1 MNPYE
6 LIILVSITLILSYV
20 SSLIYEKTKI
30 PDIVWLIF
38 LGILVGPVL
47 NIFNKK
53 VFVSLSHLMSI
64 IALSVFLFDAGL
76 DINIKTLL
84 KQMGKASVLS
94 ITTIISVILVVG
106 VFLSR
111 LLPNSFN
118 LLEGMLLGSMI
129 AGTSTVS
136 VFGILSQLS
145 KNIDDIGNTQTM
157 LMIESVLS
165 DPICIMLSIMFL
177 RMVMEPDT
185 SILISLRKLVI
196 VLVFSS
202 LLGIFSGMVWANI
215 LTPIRG
221 RPYSYMVT
229 LAVLLPL
236 FAVAEK
242 VIGKGGGAMVA
253 ITFGLALSNFDYFA
267 NLINFERDVLVPL
280 NDIREF
286 HGEITFF
293 VKSFFFVY
301 IGLIVT
307 LSLQYTLIGLGIVT
321 LIMCVRFLVV
331 TGISKAMSFTVEEEI
346 LSKVVYASGLP
357 AFVMSQLPLIYDPNA
372 EYFSNPRLYPDLA
385 MPIVLGIVIVNALAG
400 SSLAKEKIE
409 EENNTLENATEEE

>member
-165 DPICIMLSIMFL
+165 DPICIMLSIMFI

-307 LSLQYTLIGLGIVT
+307 LSLKYTLIGLGIVT
-321 LIMCVRFLVV
+321 LIMCVRYLVV

>member
-1 MNPYE
+1 LNPYE

-64 IALSVFLFDAGL
+64 IALSVILFDAGL

-165 DPICIMLSIMFL
+165 DPICIMLSIMFI

-202 LLGIFSGMVWANI
+202 LLGVFSGMVWANI

-307 LSLQYTLIGLGIVT
+307 LSLKYTLTGLGIVT
-321 LIMCVRFLVV
+321 LIMCVRYLVV
-331 TGISKAMSFTVEEEI
+331 TGISKAMSFTVEEEV